1 MYGYDYSTAR
11 GKLLLDFADEDRI
24 AEDGNLVTEVITA
37 IWNEQYTGFSMTH
50 PDEFYIG
57 LNDPV
62 KPASVAGRMVGYRV
76 VDNPNDIVIEEIPG
90 TSRKGLCKIVSMAYK

>member
-1 MYGYDYSTAR
+1 M
-11 GKLLLDFADEDRI
+11 DFADEDRI